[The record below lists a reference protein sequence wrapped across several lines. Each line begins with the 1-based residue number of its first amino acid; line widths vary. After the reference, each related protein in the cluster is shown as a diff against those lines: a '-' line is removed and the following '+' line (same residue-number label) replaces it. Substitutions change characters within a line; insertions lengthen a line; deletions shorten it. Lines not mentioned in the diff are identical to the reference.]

1 MSKEFANLVAYIEA
15 NKHGYFI
22 KGGSSDLDVLITEV
36 FSSSESLDLNAQ
48 KDYFNLSMSCYSLF
62 AYTLMDRDLN
72 VIPELLRYSLISK
85 CFFSEG
91 MVTTPRSVDD
101 EVRALL
107 EGTDEEWYG
116 NGEVGSR
123 IFNLREDV
131 LQNPSLD
138 LVILIDEFE
147 NTGDTGNISAILNNP
162 NCPEE
167 FLTQIINSEH
177 PIIFEDGPQ
186 EDLMG
191 EAEEI
196 LLKRQTKG

>member
-1 MSKEFANLVAYIEA
+1 
-15 NKHGYFI
+15 
-22 KGGSSDLDVLITEV
+22 
-36 FSSSESLDLNAQ
+36 
-48 KDYFNLSMSCYSLF
+48 
-62 AYTLMDRDLN
+62 
-72 VIPELLRYSLISK
+72 
-85 CFFSEG
+85 
-91 MVTTPRSVDD
+91 
-101 EVRALL
+101 L
-107 EGTDEEWYG
+107 ECTDEEWYG
-116 NGEVGSR
+116 NGEIGSR

-167 FLTQIINSEH
+167 FLTQIIKSEH